1 MAQHANY
8 WSCSKAA
15 DWLRGTSKP
24 KAATSEGWDEWNE
37 KAAIDYPVRY
47 WIVEEGLGKVQDFVT
62 WPKRKV
68 GDVRNY
74 ITNRY
79 VSKTHA
85 LTSKLKRGQ
94 WYEYEH
100 RLLHSMMD
108 SLVDYVEI
116 EEAWC
121 YVSWGDEERKAKYK
135 STRRFWWN
143 EWRCPEAGV
152 HRLTWAASLVFDKDM
167 GVEEGSPNYGK
178 PTSQATHAQEVLDLY
193 TWWKVTRPA
202 RPDPYAESGWTAYC
216 ASIDH
221 KKGSRRMFGSRT
233 PEQRKESGRLMKILG
248 KIEARY
254 DKEDQDMMIRLI
266 KVSKGMWT

>member
-1 MAQHANY
+1 MEH
-8 WSCSKAA
+8 
-15 DWLRGTSKP
+15 
-24 KAATSEGWDEWNE
+24 
-37 KAAIDYPVRY
+37 PVRY

-116 EEAWC
+116 EEAWI
-121 YVSWGDEERKAKYK
+121 YVCWGDEERKAKYK
-135 STRRFWWN
+135 PTTRFWWN

-152 HRLTWAASLVFDKDM
+152 HRLKWAASLVLDKDM

-178 PTSQATHAQEVLDLY
+178 PTGQAIHAQEILALY

-202 RPDPYAESGWTAYC
+202 RPDPYEVSGWTAYW
-216 ASIDH
+216 ASIER
-221 KKGSRRMFGSRT
+221 KIGSRWFGKRT
-233 PEQRKESGRLMKILG
+233 PDQKKTSGKILKVMG
-248 KIEARY
+248 KIEAGY

-266 KVSKGMWT
+266 KVSAGMWT

>member
-1 MAQHANY
+1 MAQHSHY

-15 DWLRGTSKP
+15 DWLRGKSKP
-24 KAATSEGWDEWNE
+24 LSATSEGWDEWNE
-37 KAAIDYPVRY
+37 KASVEHPVRY

-74 ITNRY
+74 ITNRF

-116 EEAWC
+116 EEAWHH
-121 YVSWGDEERKAKYK
+121 VMWNDEQSKYK
-135 STRRFWWN
+135 STRRFWWQ

-152 HRLTWAASLVFDKDM
+152 DHLKWAAALVCDKDM
-167 GVEEGSPNYGK
+167 GVEEDSPNYGK
-178 PTSQATHAQEVLDLY
+178 PTGQAIHAQEILALY

-221 KKGSRRMFGSRT
+221 KKGSRRMFGGRT
-233 PEQRKESGRLMKILG
+233 PDQRKESSRLMKILG

>member
-1 MAQHANY
+1 MAQHSHY
-8 WSCSKAA
+8 WSCSPFG
-15 DWLRGTSKP
+15 DWIRGTTKL
-24 KAATSEGWDEWNE
+24 KFGTTEEWDEWNE
-37 KAAIDYPVRY
+37 KAAGEHPIRY
-47 WIVEEGLGKVQDFVT
+47 WIAEEGLGKVQDFVT

-85 LTSKLKRGQ
+85 LTSKLKKGQ
-94 WYEYEH
+94 WHEYEE

-116 EEAWC
+116 EEAWHH
-121 YVSWGDEERKAKYK
+121 VAWGDKEDQYK
-135 STRRFWWN
+135 PTRRFWWQ
-143 EWRCPEAGV
+143 EWRCAEAGV
-152 HRLTWAASLVFDKDM
+152 DHLKWAAALVCDKDM
-167 GVEEGSPNYGK
+167 GVEEDSPNFGK
-178 PTSQATHAQEVLDLY
+178 PTGQAIHAQEILALY

-202 RPDPYAESGWTAYC
+202 RPDPYEVSGWHDYC
-216 ASIDH
+216 LTIDRTNGS
-221 KKGSRRMFGSRT
+221 KGIFGKRT
-233 PEQRKESGRLMKILG
+233 PDQKKTSSKLLKVLG
-248 KIEARY
+248 KIEAAN